1 MMFLVM
7 NMKYMIY
14 EYATGMEKFF
24 EQYPHL
30 KDYFDSLTLDNN
42 YLIQLMECAYK
53 NVDYLNDVIYSALS
67 KRQEYHRIGHLH
79 IFENQLTHEII
90 RLEVKKYAIEVESRD
105 KNNIFFDIL
114 YHNLKSYVIINGN
127 L

>member
-1 MMFLVM
+1 MERHIFPCDFLFRHNVRKR
-7 NMKYMIY
+7 N
-14 EYATGMEKFF
+14 
-24 EQYPHL
+24 
-30 KDYFDSLTLDNN
+30 
-42 YLIQLMECAYK
+42 YK
-53 NVDYLNDVIYSALS
+53 NVDYLNDVIYSVLS
-67 KRQEYHRIGHLH
+67 KRQEYHRIGRLH

-114 YHNLKSYVIINGN
+114 YHNLKSYVIINEN

>member
-7 NMKYMIY
+7 NMKYIIY
-14 EYATGMEKFF
+14 EYATGMEKLF

-53 NVDYLNDVIYSALS
+53 NVDYLNDVIYSVLS
-67 KRQEYHRIGHLH
+67 KRQEYHRIGRLH

-114 YHNLKSYVIINGN
+114 YHNLKSYVIIKEN

>member
-7 NMKYMIY
+7 NMKYIIY
-14 EYATGMEKFF
+14 EYATGMEKLF

-30 KDYFDSLTLDNN
+30 KDYFDSLTLDN
-42 YLIQLMECAYK
+42 
-53 NVDYLNDVIYSALS
+53 DYLNDIIYSALS

>member
-1 MMFLVM
+1 M
-7 NMKYMIY
+7 NMKYIIY
-14 EYATGMEKFF
+14 EYATGMEKLF

-53 NVDYLNDVIYSALS
+53 NIDYLNDVIYSALS

>member
-1 MMFLVM
+1 MLFTVS
-7 NMKYMIY
+7 Y
-14 EYATGMEKFF
+14 E
-24 EQYPHL
+24 
-30 KDYFDSLTLDNN
+30 
-42 YLIQLMECAYK
+42 
-53 NVDYLNDVIYSALS
+53 
-67 KRQEYHRIGHLH
+67 RQEYHRIGRLH

-114 YHNLKSYVIINGN
+114 YHNLKSYVIINEN

>member
-7 NMKYMIY
+7 NMKYIIY
-14 EYATGMEKFF
+14 EYATGMEKLF
-24 EQYPHL
+24 EQYPH
-30 KDYFDSLTLDNN
+30 
-42 YLIQLMECAYK
+42 
-53 NVDYLNDVIYSALS
+53 LNDVIYSALS

-90 RLEVKKYAIEVESRD
+90 HLEVKKYAIEVESRD

>member
-1 MMFLVM
+1 M
-7 NMKYMIY
+7 
-14 EYATGMEKFF
+14 
-24 EQYPHL
+24 
-30 KDYFDSLTLDNN
+30 DNN

-90 RLEVKKYAIEVESRD
+90 HLEVKKYAIEVESRD

>member
-1 MMFLVM
+1 MYSYQNIAKKQLYGRLREDVRSII
-7 NMKYMIY
+7 K
-14 EYATGMEKFF
+14 
-24 EQYPHL
+24 
-30 KDYFDSLTLDNN
+30 SL
-42 YLIQLMECAYK
+42 CAYK

-90 RLEVKKYAIEVESRD
+90 HLEVKKYAIEVESRD

-114 YHNLKSYVIINGN
+114 YHNLKSYVIIDEN

>member
-1 MMFLVM
+1 MMILVM
-7 NMKYMIY
+7 IVKYIIY
-14 EYATGMEKFF
+14 EYAAGMEKLF

-30 KDYFDSLTLDNN
+30 KGYFDSLTLDNK
-42 YLIQLMECAYK
+42 YMVQLMECAYK
-53 NVDYLNDVIYSALS
+53 NVDYLNDVIYNTLS

-90 RLEVKKYAIEVESRD
+90 RLEVKNYAIEVESKD

-114 YHNLKSYVIINGN
+114 YHNLKSYVIIDEN

>member
-1 MMFLVM
+1 
-7 NMKYMIY
+7 
-14 EYATGMEKFF
+14 MEKLF

-67 KRQEYHRIGHLH
+67 KRQEYHRIGNLH
-79 IFENQLTHEII
+79 IFENQLTNEII